1 MIEKVMPPEV
11 AAAAA
16 KLGPKRVAEISALCE
31 GIVPVIADFIES
43 AVKPIVERNAALEKR
58 VNELEAR
65 PVMEY
70 AGVWD
75 QKKVYG
81 SGKFVTDGGS
91 LWHSKRASVGERP
104 GASDAWTLAVKKGRD
119 AR

>member
-1 MIEKVMPPEV
+1 MSHEVMPPEV

-16 KLGPKRVAEISALCE
+16 KLGERRCSEIRILCE
-31 GIVPVIADFIES
+31 AIVPATADYIEKT
-43 AVKPIVERNAALEKR
+43 VKPIAERIVALENR
-58 VNELEAR
+58 VKELEDR

-91 LWHSKRASVGERP
+91 LWHSRRANVGERP
-104 GASDAWTLAVKKGRD
+104 GNGDAWTLAVKKGRD